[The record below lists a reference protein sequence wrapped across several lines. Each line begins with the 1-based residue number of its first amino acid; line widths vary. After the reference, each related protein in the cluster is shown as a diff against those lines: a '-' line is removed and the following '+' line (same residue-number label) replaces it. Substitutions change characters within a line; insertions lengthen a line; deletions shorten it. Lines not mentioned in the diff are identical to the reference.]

1 MNNQYS
7 TTIYIDLHCIK
18 YDNQFRDYLNCMGGC
33 TQVIHKYYVILYKA
47 LGIYRFWCLQGGGVP
62 GTNAP
67 QILRNGCIRH
77 IQVGK
82 CRDIIFLFKQW
93 LFRLN
98 YFLKDI
104 ANKRFFQD
112 LAFLL
117 VLQNILWF
125 VVDKLVQT

>member
-1 MNNQYS
+1 M
-7 TTIYIDLHCIK
+7 YIG
-18 YDNQFRDYLNCMGGC
+18 N
-33 TQVIHKYYVILYKA
+33 T
-47 LGIYRFWCLQGGGVP
+47 
-62 GTNAP
+62 
-67 QILRNGCIRH
+67 QILCHFIQGTWRLQILVSARWWCSCNQCPTDTEEWLHTSYTGRKVQRYH
-77 IQVGK
+77 ISIQ
-82 CRDIIFLFKQW
+82 QW

-104 ANKRFFQD
+104 ANERFFQD